1 MTWVRPAESE
11 PLVMSSLVRKGLKQV
26 QLSLPAGDT
35 GAGLTLTGLL
45 GTKLSAFACGGP
57 DGEALRQTPCGAW
70 GPLEPRPREGAGHGK
85 EAASNCAVSSQ
96 TCRALRAV
104 FSRVLLV
111 TLHTD
116 LKPKPTFSKLYL
128 MVRGPARKAMSPC
141 ACACLCLLSHQ

>member
-1 MTWVRPAESE
+1 M
-11 PLVMSSLVRKGLKQV
+11 

-57 DGEALRQTPCGAW
+57 DGEALRQTTPLFLDVAW
-70 GPLEPRPREGAGHGK
+70 GPLEPRPREGAGRGK

-104 FSRVLLV
+104 FSRVLLI
-111 TLHTD
+111 TFHTD

-128 MVRGPARKAMSPC
+128 MVRGPSRKAMSPC